1 MNNAKMIP
9 FEKLSKKEQ
18 RKINS
23 AKRNTWGSLDP
34 VTRTEAK
41 NKYKEK
47 RYREKY
53 DY

>member
-1 MNNAKMIP
+1 MNNTKMIP

-18 RKINS
+18 RRINN
-23 AKRNTWGSLDP
+23 AKRNTWSIDP
-34 VTRTEAK
+34 TTRTEPK

-47 RYREKY
+47 KYSEKY